1 MFLKMHLHIQ
11 NVVIYIIYI
20 YIYIAYKLK
29 KIYTSAGKN
38 GANKEKHVTLK
49 KLTIAID
56 AKRIF
61 FCLEIFENEKSLFSF
76 SFLLVMSE
84 SSEVFTGCFMSG
96 SRSVCSTSISKDEK
110 KNI

>member
-1 MFLKMHLHIQ
+1 MHLHIQ

-20 YIYIAYKLK
+20 YIHVAYKLK
-29 KIYTSAGKN
+29 KKYTSAGKN